1 MEEGAILAASTINE
15 MVYGYCGPVC
25 FMGDCDEQLKF
36 ELAQD
41 TVAEYN
47 VISVFQGRNKDSS
60 NTKSPQET
68 LFDEA
73 SVVSGA
79 SR

>member
-1 MEEGAILAASTINE
+1 MLVSSAIND
-15 MVYGYCGPVC
+15 MVYGHCGPVC
-25 FMGDCDEQLKF
+25 FMGDCDKQLNF

-47 VISVFQGRNKDSS
+47 VINVFNNKHQIHSTESLIED
-60 NTKSPQET
+60 
-68 LFDEA
+68 D